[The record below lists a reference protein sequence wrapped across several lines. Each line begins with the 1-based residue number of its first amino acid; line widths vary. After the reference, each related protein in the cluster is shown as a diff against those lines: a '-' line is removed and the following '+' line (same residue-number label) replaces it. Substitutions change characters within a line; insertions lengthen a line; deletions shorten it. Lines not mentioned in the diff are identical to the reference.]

1 MENEQIKINIVSVK
15 LIKEERNLYW
25 KITQPLDVVNLIK
38 ELIAEKDREY
48 LLVICLNVRNEINN
62 ISTVSVG
69 SLSSSIVHPR
79 EVFKTAILSNSCSII
94 LSHNHPGG
102 SIIPSSEDKNVS
114 IRIKEAGKIL
124 GIDLLD
130 HIIVGFDNPEYYS
143 FKEHDMI

>member
-1 MENEQIKINIVSVK
+1 MEDEQIKINIVSVK
-15 LIKEERNLYW
+15 LFKEERNLYW

-38 ELIAEKDREY
+38 ELIGDKDREY

-102 SIIPSSEDKNVS
+102 SISPSSEDKNVS

-143 FKEHDMI
+143 FKEHNMI